1 MRLSRRILALVL
13 CIFIATAPLEAAL
26 AEEENIGAAEITS
39 APVAAPVE
47 LSAEIPAAEPAQETI
62 ANAPEAETTTVAE
75 TEAIQA

>member
-13 CIFIATAPLEAAL
+13 CIFIAAAPLEAVL
-26 AEEENIGAAEITS
+26 AEEENIGAAEIAS

-62 ANAPEAETTTVAE
+62 ADAPETETTTVAE
-75 TEAIQA
+75 T